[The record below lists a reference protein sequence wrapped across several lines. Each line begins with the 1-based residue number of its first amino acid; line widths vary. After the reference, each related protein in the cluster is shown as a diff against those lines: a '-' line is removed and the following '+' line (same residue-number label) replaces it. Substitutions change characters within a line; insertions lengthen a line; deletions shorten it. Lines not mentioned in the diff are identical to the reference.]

1 MSPLHRIF
9 PADSAGEK
17 TTDPVDGRSRRAR
30 LSRTLRQAWFV
41 VPFGVFLLMGV
52 AGAAFYFYFSLPP
65 TTLRFAAGPPASE
78 DARLVQALA
87 QQFVRDRASMRLTPV
102 IEEGAAAAAH
112 ALDADQADLAIVR
125 RDIAYPEAGQ
135 TIAELRESFVAIIV
149 PAAGSQAT
157 SGAKA
162 QRKSAK
168 AKKSKPI
175 EKIEDLK
182 GRRIGVV
189 GHSLANTEVLDV
201 ILKQYQIAPDNVTVV
216 PLDPRDIDGSL
227 RGNPV
232 HVIFAI
238 GPVASP
244 VIADAIAASTHGK
257 TAPTLLKIGASEAV
271 AARHPVYESTEIKAG
286 VLGGQSPLPEQ
297 AVETISFKHYIVAR
311 SALPEN
317 TVAEFTRLLFAARQA
332 LGSEY
337 PVLAK
342 IEKPDT
348 DRDAAV
354 PAHPGAAAFLD
365 NDQKTFFDKYS
376 DYLYFGLML
385 VSGLGSGAAWLAT
398 YARADDRVKSLK
410 VLDRLL
416 DIVKAARAAE
426 TVDELVKLREEAD
439 SVLGRTICQVQANK
453 LDELAL
459 MAFSLALDQAQLAIS
474 DRRSTLTV
482 GATDTLSEASP
493 AGIKHAGALARPTA
507 IKANTRCTNIV
518 PEPTPG
524 APPSESTRGLRS

>member
-1 MSPLHRIF
+1 MRASHPAQGTVCKSLDRRDVKPIEVLDYLERRAPDFAGDDGRIAARNRCVKSCRSRR
-9 PADSAGEK
+9 PWRDQLPSNQWQIAP
-17 TTDPVDGRSRRAR
+17 TTRSVHLRRSRRAPGLADR
-30 LSRTLRQAWFV
+30 DPACWADSRRYRNRRGNNQLQTL
-41 VPFGVFLLMGV
+41 
-52 AGAAFYFYFSLPP
+52 Y
-65 TTLRFAAGPPASE
+65 
-78 DARLVQALA
+78 
-87 QQFVRDRASMRLTPV
+87 
-102 IEEGAAAAAH
+102 
-112 ALDADQADLAIVR
+112 R
-125 RDIAYPEAGQ
+125 R
-135 TIAELRESFVAIIV
+135 
-149 PAAGSQAT
+149 
-157 SGAKA
+157 A
-162 QRKSAK
+162 QRPAG
-168 AKKSKPI
+168 
-175 EKIEDLK
+175 E
-182 GRRIGVV
+182 
-189 GHSLANTEVLDV
+189 HSCRVHPPSV
-201 ILKQYQIAPDNVTVV
+201 RGAP
-216 PLDPRDIDGSL
+216 RC
-227 RGNPV
+227 R
-232 HVIFAI
+232 
-238 GPVASP
+238 
-244 VIADAIAASTHGK
+244 
-257 TAPTLLKIGASEAV
+257 
-271 AARHPVYESTEIKAG
+271 
-286 VLGGQSPLPEQ
+286 
-297 AVETISFKHYIVAR
+297 
-311 SALPEN
+311 
-317 TVAEFTRLLFAARQA
+317 EF
-332 LGSEY
+332 
-337 PVLAK
+337 

-453 LDELAL
+453 LDKLAL

-524 APPSESTRGLRS
+524 APPFESTRGLRS